1 MISKKLFGTLS
12 DGREVDIYELKNAN
26 GVSASVITY
35 GATWQSL
42 FAPDRNGN
50 FEDVLIGFDDLKGHV
65 ERSDYQGQ
73 IVGRYANRI
82 CGGHFTVNG
91 KEFDVIK
98 NENGKTCLHGGGE
111 FSHAVWAAKV
121 EGESLVL
128 EYKSGEGSNGFPGA
142 MSAKVT
148 YTLDDSNELSI
159 AYEAVC
165 TEDTPINMTNHA
177 YFNLGSYKRTNVLS
191 QELRLSASRYTPI
204 DEDSIPT
211 GGIRDVTGTAFD
223 FRQMK
228 AIGRDIDQDDEQ
240 LIIGCNG
247 YDHNFCIDEGTQGA
261 FATAYDPESGRI
273 MEVTTD
279 MPGVQLYTGNFLD
292 KIPGK
297 GGTVMNKYAG
307 FCLETQF
314 YPDSPNKPNF
324 PSCIFKA
331 GEKFRSH
338 TSFKFSVK

>member
-42 FAPDRNGN
+42 FAPDRDGN

-128 EYKSGEGSNGFPGA
+128 EYKSDEGSNGFPGA

-177 YFNLGSYKRTNVLS
+177 YFNLGSYKRPNVLS

-211 GGIRDVTGTAFD
+211 GEIRDVTGTAFD

-228 AIGRDIDQDDEQ
+228 AIGRVE
-240 LIIGCNG
+240 
-247 YDHNFCIDEGTQGA
+247 
-261 FATAYDPESGRI
+261 
-273 MEVTTD
+273 
-279 MPGVQLYTGNFLD
+279 
-292 KIPGK
+292 
-297 GGTVMNKYAG
+297 
-307 FCLETQF
+307 
-314 YPDSPNKPNF
+314 
-324 PSCIFKA
+324 
-331 GEKFRSH
+331 
-338 TSFKFSVK
+338 

>member
-42 FAPDRNGN
+42 FAPDRDGN

-65 ERSDYQGQ
+65 ERADYQGQ

-111 FSHAVWAAKV
+111 FSHAVWAAKI
-121 EGESLVL
+121 EGESLVSDN
-128 EYKSGEGSNGFPGA
+128 KSDDGSNGFPGE

-177 YFNLGSYKRTNVLS
+177 YFNLGSYKRPNVLS

-204 DEDSIPT
+204 DEDSIPP
-211 GGIRDVTGTAFD
+211 GEIRAVAGTAFD

-247 YDHNFCIDEGTQGA
+247 YDHNFCIDESTQGA
-261 FATAYDPESGRI
+261 FAVAYDPESGRI

-297 GGTVMNKYAG
+297 GGTLMNKYAG

-314 YPDSPNKPNF
+314 YPDSPNQPNF

>member
-1 MISKKLFGTLS
+1 
-12 DGREVDIYELKNAN
+12 
-26 GVSASVITY
+26 
-35 GATWQSL
+35 
-42 FAPDRNGN
+42 
-50 FEDVLIGFDDLKGHV
+50 
-65 ERSDYQGQ
+65 
-73 IVGRYANRI
+73 
-82 CGGHFTVNG
+82 
-91 KEFDVIK
+91 
-98 NENGKTCLHGGGE
+98 
-111 FSHAVWAAKV
+111 
-121 EGESLVL
+121 
-128 EYKSGEGSNGFPGA
+128 

-177 YFNLGSYKRTNVLS
+177 YFNLGSYKRPNVLS

-211 GGIRDVTGTAFD
+211 GKIRDVTGTAFD

-261 FATAYDPESGRI
+261 FATAYDPESGRV

-279 MPGVQLYTGNFLD
+279 MPGVQLYTG
-292 KIPGK
+292 
-297 GGTVMNKYAG
+297 
-307 FCLETQF
+307 LETQF
-314 YPDSPNKPNF
+314 YPDSPNQPNF

-331 GEKFRSH
+331 GEKFRSR

>member
-1 MISKKLFGTLS
+1 MISKKLFGTLP
-12 DGREVDIYELKNAN
+12 DKREVDIYELKNSN

-42 FAPDRNGN
+42 FAPDRDGN
-50 FEDVLIGFDDLKGHV
+50 FEDVLIGFDDLEGHV
-65 ERSDYQGQ
+65 GRSDYQGQ

-82 CGGHFTVNG
+82 CGGRFRVG
-91 KEFDVIK
+91 DKEFDVIT

-111 FSHAVWAAKV
+111 FSHAVWAARV

-128 EYKSGEGSNGFPGA
+128 EYTSPEGSNGFPGE
-142 MSAKVT
+142 MSARVT

-159 AYEAVC
+159 SYEAVC

-177 YFNLGSYKRTNVLS
+177 YFNLGSYKRPNVLS
-191 QELRLSASRYTPI
+191 QELRLSCSHYTPM
-204 DEDSIPT
+204 DADSIPT
-211 GGIRDVTGTAFD
+211 GEIRDVTETAFD

-228 AIGRDIDQDDEQ
+228 AIGRDINCADAQIE
-240 LIIGCNG
+240 LANGG
-247 YDHNFCIDEGTQGA
+247 YDHNFCIDSDTQGA
-261 FATAYDPESGRI
+261 FATAYDPESGRV

-279 MPGVQLYTGNFLD
+279 MPGVQLYTGNFLNN
-292 KIPGK
+292 IPGK
-297 GGTVMNKYAG
+297 GGTLMNKHAG

-314 YPDSPNKPNF
+314 YPDSPNRPNF
-324 PSCIFKA
+324 PPCIFKA
-331 GEKFRSH
+331 GETFRSR

>member
-1 MISKKLFGTLS
+1 
-12 DGREVDIYELKNAN
+12 
-26 GVSASVITY
+26 
-35 GATWQSL
+35 
-42 FAPDRNGN
+42 
-50 FEDVLIGFDDLKGHV
+50 
-65 ERSDYQGQ
+65 
-73 IVGRYANRI
+73 
-82 CGGHFTVNG
+82 
-91 KEFDVIK
+91 
-98 NENGKTCLHGGGE
+98 
-111 FSHAVWAAKV
+111 
-121 EGESLVL
+121 
-128 EYKSGEGSNGFPGA
+128 

-177 YFNLGSYKRTNVLS
+177 YFNLGSYKRPNVLS

-211 GGIRDVTGTAFD
+211 GEIRDVTGTAFD

-247 YDHNFCIDEGTQGA
+247 YDHNFCIDESTQGA
-261 FATAYDPESGRI
+261 FAVAYDPESGRI

-314 YPDSPNKPNF
+314 YPDSPNQPNF

>member
-1 MISKKLFGTLS
+1 
-12 DGREVDIYELKNAN
+12 
-26 GVSASVITY
+26 
-35 GATWQSL
+35 
-42 FAPDRNGN
+42 
-50 FEDVLIGFDDLKGHV
+50 
-65 ERSDYQGQ
+65 
-73 IVGRYANRI
+73 
-82 CGGHFTVNG
+82 
-91 KEFDVIK
+91 
-98 NENGKTCLHGGGE
+98 
-111 FSHAVWAAKV
+111 
-121 EGESLVL
+121 
-128 EYKSGEGSNGFPGA
+128 

-177 YFNLGSYKRTNVLS
+177 YFNLGSYKRPNVLS

-211 GGIRDVTGTAFD
+211 GKIRDVTGTAFD

-228 AIGRDIDQDDEQ
+228 AIGRDIDQDDDQ

-261 FATAYDPESGRI
+261 FATAYDPESGRV

-297 GGTVMNKYAG
+297 GGTLMNKYAG

-314 YPDSPNKPNF
+314 YPDSPNQPNF

-331 GEKFRSH
+331 GEKFRSR

>member
-42 FAPDRNGN
+42 FAPDRDGN

-91 KEFDVIK
+91 KEIDVVK

-128 EYKSGEGSNGFPGA
+128 EYKSDEGSNGFPGE

-177 YFNLGSYKRTNVLS
+177 YFNLGSYKRPNVLS
-191 QELRLSASRYTPI
+191 QELRLSALRYTPI

-211 GGIRDVTGTAFD
+211 GEIRDVTGTAFD

-228 AIGRDIDQDDEQ
+228 AIGRDIDQDDDQ

-247 YDHNFCIDEGTQGA
+247 YDHNFCIDEGTQARLRLHMTRRAGA
-261 FATAYDPESGRI
+261 LWKLLRICPAFSSTPATFS
-273 MEVTTD
+273 T
-279 MPGVQLYTGNFLD
+279 
-292 KIPGK
+292 
-297 GGTVMNKYAG
+297 KYPAR
-307 FCLETQF
+307 
-314 YPDSPNKPNF
+314 
-324 PSCIFKA
+324 A
-331 GEKFRSH
+331 AR
-338 TSFKFSVK
+338 